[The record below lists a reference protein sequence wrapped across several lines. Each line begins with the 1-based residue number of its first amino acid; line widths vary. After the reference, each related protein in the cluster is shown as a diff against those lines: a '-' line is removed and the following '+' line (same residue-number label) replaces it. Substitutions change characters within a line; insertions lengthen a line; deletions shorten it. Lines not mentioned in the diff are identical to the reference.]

1 MVETRKKILVTGGS
15 KGIGLGIARIFY
27 HRDFEVII
35 CARGEGDLKKAAATM
50 PGLHTYVC
58 DLSKKEAVKQ
68 LAAEINQKHG
78 VLDVLVNNAGTFQM
92 GEMHAEEDEVF
103 ELLMATN
110 VSSAYYLTKALLPG
124 MIERKQGTIFNVC
137 SIASLMPYTSGSS
150 YSISKY
156 ALLGFSKVLRE
167 EMKAHDIRVV
177 ALMPGAVYT
186 DSWAA
191 SGLPPERFIAV
202 EDIAKL
208 VWNAYDLSD
217 ATVVEDI
224 VVRPRLGDI

>member
-1 MVETRKKILVTGGS
+1 MAEKKKVLVTGGS
-15 KGIGLGIARIFY
+15 KGIGLGIAKIFY
-27 HRDFEVII
+27 DHDFEVII
-35 CARGEGDLKKAAATM
+35 CARGEDGLKKAATDM
-50 PGLHTYVC
+50 PGVHTFAC

-68 LAAEINQKHG
+68 MASAINEKFG
-78 VLDVLVNNAGTFQM
+78 VLEVLVNNAGTFQM

-103 ELLMATN
+103 EQLMATN
-110 VSSAYYLTKALLPG
+110 VNSAYYLTKSLLPA
-124 MIERKQGTIFNVC
+124 MIEKKHGTIFNVC

-167 EMKAHDIRVV
+167 EMKPMGIRVV

-191 SGLPPERFIAV
+191 SDLPPERFIPV

-217 ATVVEDI
+217 STVVEDI
-224 VVRPRLGDI
+224 IVRPRLGDI